1 MPQIDVGVGVG
12 VALVSNVQIMSTTES
27 WTITAAAVNG
37 IVVVTVDWQLERMVV
52 TVLQGEQKCLWTC
65 IPSI

>member
-1 MPQIDVGVGVG
+1 MPQLAVGVGVG

-37 IVVVTVDWQLERMVV
+37 VVVVTVDWQLVRKVV
-52 TVLQGEQKCLWTC
+52 TVLQRE
-65 IPSI
+65 